1 MGKRKSCEYYG
12 GVGAPPSIHILGSL
26 CADTNRLID
35 NTHPLRQYKQQSER
49 YPVLTLIDTL
59 MAKYREG
66 MVDQSPQKH

>member
-12 GVGAPPSIHILGSL
+12 NVGAPPSIHILGSL
-26 CADTNRLID
+26 CADINRLID

-49 YPVLTLIDTL
+49 YPVLALIDTL

-66 MVDQSPQKH
+66 TID